1 MERMSPRLG
10 DATLIQLPAEVTR
23 PGYDRARLAPRI
35 IHLGLGAFFRAHGA
49 LYTEDVLAEQGGDW
63 GIVGVSLRR
72 PDQRD
77 RLAPQDG
84 LYTALER
91 QQSGIA
97 ARVVGC
103 LLDVRV
109 APEDPVA
116 IVDRLAA
123 PATAIVSLTI
133 TEKGYCHEPATGRLD
148 LDHTGI
154 RYDLAELRRPRTAIG
169 FLVAALARRRDA
181 GLAPFTVLCCDNLP
195 RNGPLLAGLVDEFAA
210 QHNPALADWIRRE
223 VAFPATMVDRIVPAT
238 TAEDSA
244 AAERAIGLR
253 DVSPVV
259 HEPFR
264 QWVIEDRFGAAG
276 RPAWERAGAELVT
289 DVVPYEHL
297 KLRFLN
303 AAHSALAY
311 LGLLA
316 GHRTVA
322 EAIANPG
329 LDAFVAGLWREIAA
343 VVTPPPG
350 LVLAAYT
357 QAVRGRFASP
367 AIRHLLAQIAIDGS
381 QKLPQRLLATVEERR
396 RHSLPV
402 PCLALAVAA
411 WIRHAGGR
419 DDRGEALELH
429 DPLAAELRRALA
441 AGPLVA
447 QLRAVLDIRAIFP
460 PALAQDDDFVAAVAR
475 SHETLTTGGVA
486 AALRG
491 ALAPI

>member
-1 MERMSPRLG
+1 
-10 DATLIQLPAEVTR
+10 
-23 PGYDRARLAPRI
+23 
-35 IHLGLGAFFRAHGA
+35 
-49 LYTEDVLAEQGGDW
+49 
-63 GIVGVSLRR
+63 
-72 PDQRD
+72 
-77 RLAPQDG
+77 
-84 LYTALER
+84 
-91 QQSGIA
+91 
-97 ARVVGC
+97 
-103 LLDVRV
+103 
-109 APEDPVA
+109 
-116 IVDRLAA
+116 
-123 PATAIVSLTI
+123 
-133 TEKGYCHEPATGRLD
+133 
-148 LDHTGI
+148 
-154 RYDLAELRRPRTAIG
+154 
-169 FLVAALARRRDA
+169 
-181 GLAPFTVLCCDNLP
+181 VLCCDNLP

-238 TAEDSA
+238 TAEDIA

-253 DVSPVV
+253 DMSPVV

-289 DVVPYEHL
+289 DVIPYEHL

-322 EAIANPG
+322 EAIADPG

-350 LVLAAYT
+350 VVLAAYT

-381 QKLPQRLLATVEERR
+381 QKLPQRILATVEERR
-396 RHSLPV
+396 RHSLPA

-419 DDRGEALELH
+419 DDRGGALELH

-447 QLRAVLDIRAIFP
+447 QLRAVIDIRAIFP
-460 PALAQDDDFVAAVAR
+460 PSLAQDDNFVAAVAR
-475 SHETLTTGGVA
+475 SHETLMTGGVA

>member
-148 LDHTGI
+148 LDHTDI
-154 RYDLAELRRPRTAIG
+154 RYDLAKLRRSRTAIG

-238 TAEDSA
+238 TAEDIA

-276 RPAWERAGAELVT
+276 RPAWERSA
-289 DVVPYEHL
+289 
-297 KLRFLN
+297 RF
-303 AAHSALAY
+303 
-311 LGLLA
+311 
-316 GHRTVA
+316 R
-322 EAIANPG
+322 
-329 LDAFVAGLWREIAA
+329 W
-343 VVTPPPG
+343 
-350 LVLAAYT
+350 
-357 QAVRGRFASP
+357 
-367 AIRHLLAQIAIDGS
+367 
-381 QKLPQRLLATVEERR
+381 
-396 RHSLPV
+396 
-402 PCLALAVAA
+402 
-411 WIRHAGGR
+411 
-419 DDRGEALELH
+419 
-429 DPLAAELRRALA
+429 
-441 AGPLVA
+441 
-447 QLRAVLDIRAIFP
+447 
-460 PALAQDDDFVAAVAR
+460 
-475 SHETLTTGGVA
+475 
-486 AALRG
+486 
-491 ALAPI
+491 